1 MQEVQAKLQSLTEKF
16 YRNSKQDHSSIYD
29 EYFVFY
35 VRMFYEKDK
44 RLRGEGFRK
53 VIGYCIKNKYLE
65 RIFGGEYE

>member
-1 MQEVQAKLQSLTEKF
+1 MMNIL
-16 YRNSKQDHSSIYD
+16 
-29 EYFVFY
+29 YF
-35 VRMFYEKDK
+35 MLECSMKKIYEKDK